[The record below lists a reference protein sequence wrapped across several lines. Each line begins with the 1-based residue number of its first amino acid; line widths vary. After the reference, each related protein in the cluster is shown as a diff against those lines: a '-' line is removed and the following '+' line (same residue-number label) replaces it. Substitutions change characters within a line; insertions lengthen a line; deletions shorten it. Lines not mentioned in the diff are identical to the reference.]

1 MHTCAACYSGDA
13 LVCNARPNEV
23 LPAPAAQAPTAK
35 AEAPPM
41 EVHEASAQ
49 CRMQVDKTWAGIDAR
64 VKLVDKCIDDKM
76 KKATR

>member
-1 MHTCAACYSGDA
+1 
-13 LVCNARPNEV
+13 
-23 LPAPAAQAPTAK
+23 
-35 AEAPPM
+35 M

-49 CRMQVDKTWAGIDAR
+49 CRMQVDKTRAGIDAR